1 METLTRRPS
10 SFSFTAIPRIRRA
23 TLGVLTAWLLAS
35 CTTPPPTQLSASE
48 SAQAYRARSLD
59 DPGLRAFV
67 ARLHERSSSWPPA
80 RFDAQALHVVA
91 LYFSPNITVAEA
103 RWRVARAVVAT
114 AGERPNP
121 TLSLNPLYVTTAA
134 AGMSPWFLSAGLVQ
148 LLETGSKRSYRVA
161 HAEYLAEAAR
171 LEILAAAWSVVSRVD
186 NLLLDASAAQGRLAA
201 LDGQIAIQTELVEAA
216 GKRLAVG
223 LGSRLEL
230 VTARSVLTRATLDRQ
245 ATSAALT
252 ETLHQLAIAAG
263 IPATQLTVDRIELP
277 SLTRP
282 LPPDFAARVRSAAP
296 LNRAD
301 LLARLADFAA
311 SDATLRLQLA
321 GRVPNLEIGPSF
333 EYDQGD
339 RKWGVSLAV
348 ALPIFNQNGGAIGE
362 ALAARRQAAEQFT
375 AVQAAIIGEVD
386 RAIAA
391 YEQRAIS
398 LQVAE
403 RLYVEQANRARAQE
417 TLFAR
422 GEIDRPELLAARA
435 ELAAAVT
442 AQADAKGTVAK
453 AALAVEAAGQLSA
466 DGVDP
471 VADFLNQA
479 QP

>member
-1 METLTRRPS
+1 M
-10 SFSFTAIPRIRRA
+10 A
-23 TLGVLTAWLLAS
+23 
-35 CTTPPPTQLSASE
+35 ASE
-48 SAQAYRARSLD
+48 GAQAYRSRSLE
-59 DPGLRAFV
+59 DPSLRAFA
-67 ARLHERSSSWPPA
+67 ARLDERYSVWPPA
-80 RFDAQALHVVA
+80 RFDSQALHVVA

-103 RWRVARAVVAT
+103 RWRVARAAVAT

-186 NLLLDASAAQGRLAA
+186 NLLLDVSAAQGRLAA

-216 GKRLAVG
+216 GKRLAAG
-223 LGSRLEL
+223 LGSSLEL
-230 VTARSVLTRATLDRQ
+230 VTARSVLMRATLDRQ
-245 ATSAALT
+245 ATSAAVT

-263 IPATQLTVDRIELP
+263 VPASRLTLDRLAVP
-277 SLTRP
+277 SLTRR
-282 LPPDFAARVRSAAP
+282 LPPDFAARVRADAP

-301 LLARLADFAA
+301 LLALLAEYAA
-311 SDATLRLQLA
+311 IDATVRLQLA
-321 GRVPNLEIGPSF
+321 GRVPNFDVGPGF

-339 RKWGVSLAV
+339 RKWGLSLAV

-362 ALAARRQAAEQFT
+362 ALAARGQAADQFT
-375 AVQAAIIGEVD
+375 AAQAAVIGEVD
-386 RAIAA
+386 LAIAA
-391 YEQRAIS
+391 YEQS
-398 LQVAE
+398 TLSDQMAE
-403 RLYVEQANRARAQE
+403 LLYAEQAARARAQE

-422 GEIDRPELLAARA
+422 GEIDRLELLAARA

-442 AQADAKGTVAK
+442 ARAEAQGTVAK
-453 AALAVEAAGQLSA
+453 AAMAVEAAGQLCA

-471 VADFLNQA
+471 TANFLA
-479 QP
+479 QVQP